1 MANGLMAN
9 PYSGLLAMGLSPEQ
23 AQSQV
28 DQQRAMQFAQMA
40 PEQRIA
46 SGIFGGLTRAGRALG
61 AKDPLLEQAS
71 KMRELA
77 QQYDTTTAEGMM
89 QYARALQQMG
99 NIQAAQAAALQARQM
114 MEVEAKTAKV
124 RQEAVRAEETNL
136 REIRLREELAALP
149 AESSD
154 EQVREVVQKYGD
166 PDKILKMISD
176 KEKAKLERDAKAE
189 AQKERLAF
197 QAQQAE
203 ETRAFRKEMAAATA
217 ASRSA
222 VTDVQ
227 KQIAQ
232 ERLDAL
238 QAKKQEAEDKKANAL
253 KFEEAKA
260 KNVIGIV
267 DNVLPKI
274 SGKDTAGFVGKAMSF
289 VPGSDAYDV
298 AKNIETIKANLG
310 FKELSDMRQASPTGG
325 ALGQVAVQELNFLQA
340 TVANLDVGQSPAQLR
355 ANLDKIKKHYNRWL
369 ATTKGELPAEDKATA
384 PTAESAKPAA
394 PTGGWSIR
402 PKQ

>member
-1 MANGLMAN
+1 MATGLMSN
-9 PYSGLLAMGLSPEQ
+9 PFSGLLSMGLSPEQ
-23 AQSQV
+23 AQAQA
-28 DQQRAMQFAQMA
+28 DQQRAMQFAQLD
-40 PEQRIA
+40 PQQRIA
-46 SGIFGGLTRAGRALG
+46 AGIFGGLTRASRALG
-61 AKDPLLEQAS
+61 AKDPMLEQAS
-71 KMRELA
+71 KMREMA
-77 QQYDTTTAEGMM
+77 QQFDTTTAEGLM
-89 QYARALQQMG
+89 QYAQALQRMG
-99 NIQAAQAAALQARQM
+99 NIQAAQAAAMQARQM

-124 RQEAVRAEETNL
+124 RQEAVRSEEKNL
-136 REIRLREELAALP
+136 REVRLREELAALP
-149 AESSD
+149 AD
-154 EQVREVVQKYGD
+154 ANDDQVREVVRKYGD
-166 PDKILKMISD
+166 PDKILKAIED
-176 KEKAKLERDAKAE
+176 KEKAKLEREAKLE
-189 AQKERLAF
+189 AQRERQAF
-197 QAQQAE
+197 QAQKAE
-203 ETRAFRKEMAAATA
+203 ESKNLRRELAAASA
-217 ASRSA
+217 ATRNA
-222 VTDVQ
+222 LTDVQ

-238 QAKKQEAEDKKANAL
+238 QSKKQEAEDKKATAL

-274 SGKDTAGFVGKAMSF
+274 SGLNTAGLVGKSLSF

-369 ATTKGELPAEDKATA
+369 STTKGELPAEDKETGTTETA
-384 PTAESAKPAA
+384 PTPKMSS
-394 PTGGWSIR
+394 GWSIR